1 MLRMQGVSK
10 VFQVGEVMTHALRSI
25 DLSVQEGDF
34 LSITGPSGSGKSTL
48 LNILG
53 LLEGF
58 SGGHYAIG
66 GVDVGG
72 MRDAALSALRN
83 EKIGFVF
90 QAFNLIPVLTVTE
103 NVELP
108 LILAGAPPNEAQRRA
123 EETLVRVGLGHR
135 LSRRPPELSG
145 GEQQRVA
152 IARALSGRPRIVWA
166 DEPTG
171 NLDSE
176 TAAQVV
182 DLLREL
188 HRDGLTLILVTHDEA
203 LGATADRR
211 ILMSDGQIVED
222 QSGVATPET
231 E

>member
-66 GVDVGG
+66 GVDVGCV
-72 MRDAALSALRN
+72 RDAALSALRN

-90 QAFNLIPVLTVTE
+90 QAFNLIPDLTIQA
-103 NVELP
+103 NVEVP
-108 LILAGAPPNEAQRRA
+108 LRYRGMAAA
-123 EETLVRVGLGHR
+123 ECR
-135 LSRRPPELSG
+135 
-145 GEQQRVA
+145 QRVA
-152 IARALSGRPRIVWA
+152 RHWPRSDWAAACRTIPANCRAGSSSARRSPAPSRYAGP
-166 DEPTG
+166 
-171 NLDSE
+171 
-176 TAAQVV
+176 AA
-182 DLLREL
+182 
-188 HRDGLTLILVTHDEA
+188 G
-203 LGATADRR
+203 
-211 ILMSDGQIVED
+211 
-222 QSGVATPET
+222 
-231 E
+231 

>member
-72 MRDAALSALRN
+72 MRDAALSALRHDF
-83 EKIGFVF
+83 G
-90 QAFNLIPVLTVTE
+90 T
-103 NVELP
+103 
-108 LILAGAPPNEAQRRA
+108 
-123 EETLVRVGLGHR
+123 
-135 LSRRPPELSG
+135 
-145 GEQQRVA
+145 
-152 IARALSGRPRIVWA
+152 RALPDLSPR
-166 DEPTG
+166 
-171 NLDSE
+171 
-176 TAAQVV
+176 
-182 DLLREL
+182 
-188 HRDGLTLILVTHDEA
+188 
-203 LGATADRR
+203 GAVRGGTR
-211 ILMSDGQIVED
+211 
-222 QSGVATPET
+222 
-231 E
+231 

>member
-1 MLRMQGVSK
+1 
-10 VFQVGEVMTHALRSI
+10 MTHALRSI

-90 QAFNLIPVLTVTE
+90 QAFNLIPDLTIQA
-103 NVELP
+103 NVEVP
-108 LILAGAPPNEAQRRA
+108 CATVAWRQPNAGSVWSRHWPRSDWAAACRTIRR
-123 EETLVRVGLGHR
+123 TVGR
-135 LSRRPPELSG
+135 
-145 GEQQRVA
+145 A
-152 IARALSGRPRIVWA
+152 AAARGDRPRHRGYA
-166 DEPTG
+166 GPAAGDEPTG
-171 NLDSE
+171 NLDSQMSRGSWRFCVSS
-176 TAAQVV
+176 TRAA
-182 DLLREL
+182 
-188 HRDGLTLILVTHDEA
+188 
-203 LGATADRR
+203 
-211 ILMSDGQIVED
+211 
-222 QSGVATPET
+222 
-231 E
+231 